1 MIDLDDDLT
10 NKFETENTYQTDEY
24 KRGYDRMQFLED
36 KLNKEREDRIQSLND
51 QLAPINAQ
59 MDKNFLDLEAEKN
72 ARVQKEREIL
82 ENLAEESRKI
92 EEAIITEQ
100 EERLEQQGELMQ
112 KLNDELKRQR
122 ERIEQIKT
130 DTIGEFEKDKRDITK
145 EMDNRY
151 DHQDRTV
158 KDISH
163 FISTFQKT
171 LKAVGGKETEEAH

>member
-1 MIDLDDDLT
+1 
-10 NKFETENTYQTDEY
+10 
-24 KRGYDRMQFLED
+24 
-36 KLNKEREDRIQSLND
+36 
-51 QLAPINAQ
+51 
-59 MDKNFLDLEAEKN
+59 MDKNFVDLEAEKN

-100 EERLEQQGELMQ
+100 EERLEQQGELMN

-122 ERIEQIKT
+122 ERIEQIKE
-130 DTIGEFEKDKRDITK
+130 DTIGEFKKDKRDIEK
-145 EMDNRY
+145 EMENRY
-151 DHQDRTV
+151 DHQDRTI

-171 LKAVGGKETEEAH
+171 LKAVGGKETEEVH